1 MTHVTIYEFFFA
13 STLDLPDLIS
23 KSSVEMNLTPSF
35 ILVAGL
41 SDLSHESTKTKTYG
55 SFVLFLLARRIL
67 IVVTP
72 TLFYNIVLELLMRK
86 RIFKKSY
93 P

>member
-23 KSSVEMNLTPSF
+23 KSSLEMNLTPSF

-41 SDLSHESTKTKTYG
+41 SDLSLESTKTKNVWRFCFI
-55 SFVLFLLARRIL
+55 SFEESSAKTSTINFFI
-67 IVVTP
+67 
-72 TLFYNIVLELLMRK
+72 N
-86 RIFKKSY
+86 
-93 P
+93 